1 MLQRIP
7 PSLVRASVKR
17 DLTILYEDN
26 HLLVVVKP
34 PGVPTQGDSSG
45 DPSLLDLA
53 KAYIKKKYTKPG
65 AVYIG
70 MVHRLDRPTGG
81 VVALGRTS
89 KAASRLSDQFRQR
102 RVRKTY
108 LAACE
113 GVPNPE
119 SAKLVH
125 FMKKLPGVNRMVV
138 LDKEKNN
145 SQRAE
150 LSYRVLGRSQDGR
163 NALLEVSP
171 LTGRQHQIRAQL
183 ARIDHPLMF
192 DVKYSNRR
200 GDRSI
205 VPAIGLWAY
214 RLQLSHP
221 TTGKAMTF
229 TSLPE
234 AAPQTAWREYADLL
248 GSLRHQESTAPR
260 VERAG
265 GRPYRS
271 QDTARPKPGPSSP
284 GRSSK
289 KPGGQ
294 RGPKRGRK
302 PT

>member
-1 MLQRIP
+1 MK
-7 PSLVRASVKR
+7 VSVKGE
-17 DLTILYEDN
+17 LTILYEDN

-45 DPSLLDLA
+45 DPSLLDIA
-53 KAYIKKKYTKPG
+53 KAYIKEKYTKPG
-65 AVYIG
+65 AVYLG

-102 RVRKTY
+102 SVRKTY
-108 LAACE
+108 LAACH

-125 FMKKLPGVNRMVV
+125 YMKKLPGVNRMVV

-150 LSYRVLGRSQDGR
+150 LSYRVLGRSRDGR
-163 NALLEVSP
+163 DALLEVSP

-183 ARIDHPLMF
+183 ARIDHPLLF

-200 GDRSI
+200 GNRSI

-214 RLQLSHP
+214 QLQLSHP
-221 TTGKAMTF
+221 TTGKPMTF
-229 TSLPE
+229 TSIPQP
-234 AAPQTAWREYADLL
+234 APQTAWADYADLIESL
-248 GSLRHQESTAPR
+248 GR
-260 VERAG
+260 
-265 GRPYRS
+265 
-271 QDTARPKPGPSSP
+271 QDPAEV
-284 GRSSK
+284 
-289 KPGGQ
+289 
-294 RGPKRGRK
+294 KRD
-302 PT
+302 